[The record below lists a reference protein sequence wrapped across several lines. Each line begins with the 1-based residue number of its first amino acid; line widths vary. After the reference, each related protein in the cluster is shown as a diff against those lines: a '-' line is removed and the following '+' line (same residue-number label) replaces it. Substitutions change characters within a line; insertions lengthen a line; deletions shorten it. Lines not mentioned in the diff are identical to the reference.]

1 METKHASK
9 VGASVRRDLTL
20 WKNSIEK
27 SKSVYM
33 KINSSTSQ
41 GSHFHKTGISLWW
54 GVFSHIN
61 VSSRF
66 AGTFLFMKSMGD
78 IFKDCRQAFG

>member
-1 METKHASK
+1 
-9 VGASVRRDLTL
+9 
-20 WKNSIEK
+20 
-27 SKSVYM
+27 M
-33 KINSSTSQ
+33 KINSTTSQ

-66 AGTFLFMKSMGD
+66 AGKFLFMKSMSD
-78 IFKDCRQAFG
+78 IFKDCRQAFGEKRNKNRSQMNELVEHNILKNSS

>member
-1 METKHASK
+1 
-9 VGASVRRDLTL
+9 
-20 WKNSIEK
+20 
-27 SKSVYM
+27 M

-41 GSHFHKTGISLWW
+41 GSHFHKTGMSLWW
-54 GVFSHIN
+54 GVFPNIN

-78 IFKDCRQAFG
+78 IFKDSRQAFGEKRNKNRSQMNELVEHNILKNSS